1 MAVLVTGGLGYIG
14 SHIVVELS
22 DAGFDVVIL
31 DNFSNAAEHAY
42 DRLQMLCDRKIS
54 LVKGDVNQTKKLVG
68 VLNNYSIDC
77 VVHCA
82 GYKSISGSIKTPGR
96 CFTDNVSGTVS
107 VCNALSRASQNGKL
121 IFSSSATVYDSAN
134 SPPFNENSKL
144 IDFGHP
150 YGLSKVMGEKIVE
163 SFVENKTISG
173 GISLRYFNPLGA
185 HRSGL
190 IGDSVTHLSTNIGS
204 NLIKCTRTDADC
216 FEIYGDDYETPD
228 GTGVRDYAH
237 VVDLAKAHVLA
248 VMSLLEGRTGSECY
262 NLGMGRGISVLELL
276 DQFERSTGVTINC
289 KRMPR
294 RPGDLAVSYCDV
306 TKFCNEFGFV
316 FERGLE
322 DMCESM
328 WHYGQAGR
336 AWL

>member
-14 SHIVVELS
+14 SHVVVELS

-31 DNFSNAAEHAY
+31 DNFSNTLERTY
-42 DRLQMLCDRKIS
+42 DRLKMLCGRKIS
-54 LVKGDVNQTKKLVG
+54 LLKGDVNQTKKLVG

-107 VCNALSRASQNGKL
+107 VCSALSQASKNGKI
-121 IFSSSATVYDSAN
+121 IFSSSATVYDSVN
-134 SPPFNENSKL
+134 SPPFDENSKL

-163 SFVENKTISG
+163 SFVENKAISG

-190 IGDSVTHLSTNIGS
+190 IGDSVTRLSTNIGS
-204 NLIKCTRTDADC
+204 NLIKCARPDPDC
-216 FEIYGDDYETPD
+216 FEIYGDDYETHD

-237 VVDLAKAHVLA
+237 VDDV
-248 VMSLLEGRTGSECY
+248 Y
-262 NLGMGRGISVLELL
+262 
-276 DQFERSTGVTINC
+276 
-289 KRMPR
+289 KRQVA
-294 RPGDLAVSYCDV
+294 LKTFAI
-306 TKFCNEFGFV
+306 
-316 FERGLE
+316 
-322 DMCESM
+322 
-328 WHYGQAGR
+328 
-336 AWL
+336 